1 MDYRTEDIDIA
12 VNPQV
17 LVDLVRDAYELF
29 SENKV
34 EERYRFLAM
43 DLIRRYV
50 SQDGVPREADPLF
63 GAALYV
69 VIRHAWSHPNPL
81 TKTDFAA
88 KMRMKESSLEWYTD
102 SIVEKVGFATLHDKS
117 HLPFYVDPQG
127 TIASVI
133 DSVVKGN
140 VGEEVVRSI
149 VRGNMVSAHSLAE
162 KIVDQLC
169 RVVKIIPSAFEQD
182 LFKLVQRMIEEESR
196 RLLAELEGRRSDT

>member
-1 MDYRTEDIDIA
+1 MDYRSEEMDIA

-17 LVDLVRDAYELF
+17 LVDLVRDAYEF
-29 SENKV
+29 FAENKV

-50 SQDGVPREADPLF
+50 SREGLPREADPLF
-63 GAALYV
+63 GAALFI

-88 KMRMKESSLEWYTD
+88 KMRMKESSLEWYTE
-102 SIVEKVGFATLHDKS
+102 SIVDKIGFETLHDKN

-127 TIASVI
+127 TIARVI
-133 DSVVKGN
+133 DSVVRGN

-169 RVVKIIPSAFEQD
+169 RVVKIVPAAFEQG
-182 LFKLVQRMIEEESR
+182 LLKLVKRMIEEESR
-196 RLLAELEGRRSDT
+196 RLLTELEGRK